1 LRFDKSSSSER
12 TPSTILL
19 GQPSSPKYHKQIL
32 STRDSEALE
41 DVLETACGG
50 DLQIIHRLELR
61 RLAISLCYGADQK
74 RHGEE
79 AKNHTEPLKAL
90 KKFRA
95 NLQRRKKNS
104 DPLTSSRLMEIPEPA
119 RALLLHGIALIFRNE
134 IDDYTQIDFD
144 NVRHVDLLT
153 LAVANS
159 IEKVTDNQ
167 GRPKNAVLDEFFVGL
182 KKLYEV
188 ATGQPAIAGAHFND
202 EPKTDF
208 EKLMYLGYQI
218 IRPAQAYPAALK
230 AYDRAISRNS

>member
-1 LRFDKSSSSER
+1 
-12 TPSTILL
+12 
-19 GQPSSPKYHKQIL
+19 
-32 STRDSEALE
+32 
-41 DVLETACGG
+41 
-50 DLQIIHRLELR
+50 
-61 RLAISLCYGADQK
+61 
-74 RHGEE
+74 
-79 AKNHTEPLKAL
+79 
-90 KKFRA
+90 
-95 NLQRRKKNS
+95 
-104 DPLTSSRLMEIPEPA
+104 MEIPEPA
-119 RALLLHGIALIFRNE
+119 RALLLHGIALVFRNE

-230 AYDRAISRNS
+230 AYNRAISRNL

>member
-1 LRFDKSSSSER
+1 MTSNLVRCKQNITPFDTK
-12 TPSTILL
+12 
-19 GQPSSPKYHKQIL
+19 
-32 STRDSEALE
+32 ALE
-41 DVLETACGG
+41 DVLEAACGG
-50 DLQIIHRLELR
+50 DLQVIHRLELR
-61 RLAISLCYGADQK
+61 QLAISLCYDADKK

-79 AKNHTEPLKAL
+79 AKNHTELLKTL
-90 KKFRA
+90 TNFRA

-104 DPLTSSRLMEIPEPA
+104 DPLTSSRLVAIPEPA
-119 RALLLHGIALIFRNE
+119 RALLLHDIALVFRDE
-134 IDDYTQIDFD
+134 IDNYTQINFD
-144 NVRHVDLLT
+144 DAKHVDLLRV
-153 LAVANS
+153 AVANS
-159 IEKVTDNQ
+159 IEKVTDKQ

-230 AYDRAISRNS
+230 AYDRAISRNT

>member
-1 LRFDKSSSSER
+1 M
-12 TPSTILL
+12 
-19 GQPSSPKYHKQIL
+19 GQLTSPKYHKQNA
-32 STRDSEALE
+32 STLDSEELE
-41 DVLETACGG
+41 EVLEAACGG
-50 DLQIIHRLELR
+50 DLPIIHRLELR
-61 RLAISLCYGADQK
+61 RLAISLCYGADQQ

-79 AKNHTEPLKAL
+79 DKNHTEPMKAL
-90 KKFRA
+90 AKFRA

-104 DPLTSSRLMEIPEPA
+104 DPLTSSRLMAIPEPA
-119 RALLLHGIALIFRNE
+119 RALLLHYIALIFRDQ

-153 LAVANS
+153 VAVANS
-159 IEKVTDNQ
+159 IEKVTEKQ

-230 AYDRAISRNS
+230 AYNRAISRNS

>member
-1 LRFDKSSSSER
+1 MILFLRQRKSPNYQKNKIKPFDA
-12 TPSTILL
+12 
-19 GQPSSPKYHKQIL
+19 
-32 STRDSEALE
+32 EALE
-41 DVLETACGG
+41 DVLEAACGG
-50 DLQIIHRLELR
+50 GLQIIHRLELR

-95 NLQRRKKNS
+95 NLHRRKRNS

-119 RALLLHGIALIFRNE
+119 RALLLHGIALVFRNE

-153 LAVANS
+153 VAVANS
-159 IEKVTDNQ
+159 IEKVTDKQ
-167 GRPKNAVLDEFFVGL
+167 GRPVNEMLDEFFVGL
-182 KKLYEV
+182 KKLYEL
-188 ATGQPAIAGAHFND
+188 ATGQPAIAGAHFDD

>member
-1 LRFDKSSSSER
+1 
-12 TPSTILL
+12 
-19 GQPSSPKYHKQIL
+19 
-32 STRDSEALE
+32 
-41 DVLETACGG
+41 
-50 DLQIIHRLELR
+50 
-61 RLAISLCYGADQK
+61 
-74 RHGEE
+74 
-79 AKNHTEPLKAL
+79 
-90 KKFRA
+90 
-95 NLQRRKKNS
+95 
-104 DPLTSSRLMEIPEPA
+104 MEIPEPA

-159 IEKVTDNQ
+159 IEKVTDKQ